1 MGVNTIS
8 ELFLL
13 SVQEFAS
20 QQIQV
25 AGILAEEPT
34 MRGRAIRQKQI
45 LGTVDELQNI
55 LQSLEVHGITVDR
68 IVVAIAEDRLLPRS
82 LETLLE
88 VEKSSNIVVHFLSE
102 RLGFKDSPANAV
114 GLIETRRQN
123 RRWAKAIC
131 SGWGFES
138 CEFRTQIFSAK
149 ANS

>member
-1 MGVNTIS
+1 MNTVA

-34 MRGRAIRQKQI
+34 MRGRVIQQKPI
-45 LGTVDELQNI
+45 LGTVDELPNI
-55 LQSLEVHGITVDR
+55 LQSLEVHGVTVDR
-68 IVVAIAEDRLLPRS
+68 IVVATAKDRLLPRA

-102 RLGFKDSPANAV
+102 RLGFNEFLPNAV
-114 GLIETRRQN
+114 GLIGTRRLH
-123 RRWAKAIC
+123 RRWTKATF
-131 SGWGFES
+131 SGWGFGS
-138 CEFRTQIFSAK
+138 CEFRTQVLSAK